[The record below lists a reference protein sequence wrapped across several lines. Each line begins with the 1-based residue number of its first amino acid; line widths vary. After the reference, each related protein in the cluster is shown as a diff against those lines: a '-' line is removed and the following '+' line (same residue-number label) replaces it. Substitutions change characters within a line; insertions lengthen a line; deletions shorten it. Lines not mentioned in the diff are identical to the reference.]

1 VTWDVGAVAFGAP
14 AYLWLLAVPA
24 ALLVLWGLGVA
35 RRLGE
40 LRRLRASRLSAVPER
55 WSALGDL
62 PFWLGVTLACACLV
76 VALARPRGVAPTFG
90 RVGLD
95 IIVLQDGSA
104 SMYVQDT
111 SAGTRWVRSMAFL
124 RRLGDALRWD
134 DDRLA
139 LSVFAK
145 IATPQVRLTRDPNTV
160 FFFLDHL
167 GARPPFRI
175 EDITTWDTNMEQG
188 IAWGLRLLEKDREIH
203 GRSANAPLFILL
215 SDGET
220 WSGEVARAIDRIRA
234 ASVPL
239 HVVGVGSL
247 AGGALPQVTFPDE
260 DEPPP
265 PTSRLDRRGLQ
276 RVAAEG
282 GGEYFELDREQ
293 DRDIA
298 NAIIDAGRRSAPP
311 KLAEAA
317 VTELYW
323 RLVAAACAV
332 AAAGVVFIRR
342 RPALGLQLAGAVAAL
357 LVALRLLW

>member
-1 VTWDVGAVAFGAP
+1 VGPIAFGAP
-14 AYLWLLAVPA
+14 AYLWLLVVPA
-24 ALLVLWGLGVA
+24 ALLLLWGWRVV
-35 RRLGE
+35 RRVGE
-40 LRRLRASRLSAVPER
+40 LRRLRAARLSAVPER

-62 PFWLGVTLACACLV
+62 PFWLCVTIACALLL
-76 VALARPRGVAPTFG
+76 VALARPRGVAPSIG

-104 SMYVQDT
+104 SMYVEDT
-111 SAGTRWVRSMAFL
+111 PSGTRWVRSMTFL

-167 GARPPFRI
+167 DDRPPFRI

-203 GRSANAPLFILL
+203 GRSANAPLFVLL
-215 SDGET
+215 SDGEV
-220 WSGEVARAIDRIRA
+220 WSGEVARAISKIREA
-234 ASVPL
+234 GVPL
-239 HVVGVGSL
+239 YVVGVGTL
-247 AGGALPQVTFPDE
+247 GGGALPQVAFPDE
-260 DEPPP
+260 EEPPP
-265 PTSRLDRRGLQ
+265 SISHLDRRGLQ

-282 GGEYFELDREQ
+282 GGEYFELDRDQ
-293 DRDIA
+293 DREIA

-323 RLVAAACAV
+323 RVLAAACAV
-332 AAAGVVFIRR
+332 AGAGVVFLRHK
-342 RPALGLQLAGAVAAL
+342 PALGLQLAGAVVAL